1 MLGEKGWSGD
11 KVSRGREG
19 GKVVRPPEVGQS
31 GDDGRVTY
39 SMVVTWRTEREGHK
53 ETGQKGWGEQRAE
66 RQDSRGDQ
74 RDKPNERERRGSEGV
89 EIWTQ
94 MSAELFAYA

>member
-1 MLGEKGWSGD
+1 MLGEKGWSGH

-53 ETGQKGWGEQRAE
+53 EIGQKGWGEQRAE
-66 RQDSRGDQ
+66 RQDSRGEQ

>member
-1 MLGEKGWSGD
+1 MLGEKGWSGH

-53 ETGQKGWGEQRAE
+53 ETTGQKG
-66 RQDSRGDQ
+66 
-74 RDKPNERERRGSEGV
+74 
-89 EIWTQ
+89 
-94 MSAELFAYA
+94 

>member
-19 GKVVRPPEVGQS
+19 GKVVWPPESGQS
-31 GDDGRVTY
+31 GDEGRVTD

-53 ETGQKGWGEQRAE
+53 ENKSERLRGNNVERGRTAEGTRETNQMKGRC
-66 RQDSRGDQ
+66 
-74 RDKPNERERRGSEGV
+74 GSEGV
-89 EIWTQ
+89 QIWTQ